1 MRTVIIA
8 DDHEVVLVG
17 LESLLRLND
26 FQIIEVCKNGFEL
39 SKALE
44 RTKPDLLIVDFKMPG
59 FGIDNLRAISADI
72 PTVVLTSVTERPVLK
87 SIAESGVLGVL
98 TKESDKDEIMFC
110 ISTVLKGRKYITPEV
125 LSLLFEPTQNLNGEL
140 EKLSKREIE
149 ILKLISEGYSNRQI
163 GQILHLSSRTVD
175 SHRSNILRKLKARNN
190 QDLVK
195 IALKHNLI
203 DLN

>member
-1 MRTVIIA
+1 MRRVIIA

-17 LESLLRLND
+17 LESMLRLHD
-26 FQIIEVCKNGFEL
+26 FQVVEVCKNGFEL
-39 SKALE
+39 AKALE
-44 RTKPDLLIVDFKMPG
+44 KTRPDLLIADFKMPG

-72 PTVVLTSVTERPVLK
+72 PTVVLTSVTEKPVLK
-87 SIAESGVLGVL
+87 LIAESGVLGVL
-98 TKESDKDEIMFC
+98 TKESDRDEILFC

-125 LSLLFEPTQNLNGEL
+125 LSLLFEPNQNMNGEL
-140 EKLSKREIE
+140 EKLSRREIE
-149 ILKLISEGYSNRQI
+149 ILKLISEGYSNKQI
-163 GQILHLSSRTVD
+163 GQLLHLSSRTVD